1 MGEFTTHTL
10 LDLTDSIAD
19 NRGRTC
25 PTAESGT
32 PLIATNCLK
41 VGHKYPVYENVR
53 YVDRETLSSWFRAH
67 PEPGDVLFVTKGSP
81 GRVAVVPDPVD
92 FCIAQDMVAL
102 RARRGVVEPGYLYYR
117 LLCADVRD
125 GIEGLH
131 VGTMIPHF
139 KKGDF
144 DKLEITV
151 HSDLKKQKAIAEVL
165 GALDDKIAANDEV
178 IVRSQE
184 LAALTWSRATR
195 AQESELVPLSRL
207 ARFVN
212 GRAYTK
218 GATGT
223 GRVVIRIAEL
233 NSGIGGSTV
242 YNDIE
247 VPDDNVAR
255 PGDLLFAWSGSLTV
269 ARWHRPEAIINQHIF
284 KVVPVDGRPQWLV
297 EHALRDKLAEFQAV
311 AADKATT
318 MGHIQRR
325 HLDEPVSIPGHAEAR
340 LIGPQMEAL
349 TDQVASFES
358 ENLVLAHTRDQLLPL
373 LMSGKVTVKEAED
386 EIGGLV

>member
-1 MGEFTTHTL
+1 MTSATMQRQLRILGGQT
-10 LDLTDSIAD
+10 DMAPYVSLTDQKSMTMELPSI
-19 NRGRTC
+19 GQQQT
-25 PTAESGT
+25 
-32 PLIATNCLK
+32 
-41 VGHKYPVYENVR
+41 
-53 YVDRETLSSWFRAH
+53 
-67 PEPGDVLFVTKGSP
+67 
-81 GRVAVVPDPVD
+81 
-92 FCIAQDMVAL
+92 
-102 RARRGVVEPGYLYYR
+102 
-117 LLCADVRD
+117 
-125 GIEGLH
+125 
-131 VGTMIPHF
+131 
-139 KKGDF
+139 
-144 DKLEITV
+144 
-151 HSDLKKQKAIAEVL
+151 IAEVL

-178 IVRSQE
+178 IARSQE

-195 AQESELVPLSRL
+195 AQESELMPLSSL

-325 HLDEPVSIPGHAEAR
+325 HLDEPVSIPGHVQAR